1 MKARTRAR
9 GIALQALYEIEIS
22 NHKTGLVL
30 SNRFKDEDIDE
41 ELQEFCQSI
50 VAGVIPLSKDLDSVI
65 AKYAP
70 DWPFEQVANIDRNIL
85 RIAVWELAVS
95 GDTPLKVIINEA
107 VELAKLYGSDSAPR
121 FINGVLGSL
130 ADNQNEVKQAIMSGH
145 KGNE

>member
-22 NHKTGLVL
+22 NHKVGMVI
-30 SNRFKDEDIDE
+30 SNRFEEEEISDE
-41 ELQEFCQSI
+41 LKEFCRQI
-50 VAGVIPLSKDLDSVI
+50 VSGILPIRSDLDIVI

-70 DWPFEQVANIDRNIL
+70 DWPFDQVAAIDRNIL
-85 RIAVWELAVS
+85 RIAVWELTVI

-107 VELAKLYGSDSAPR
+107 VELAKLFGSDAAPR

-130 ADNQNEVKQAIMSGH
+130 VDHQNEVSQVINSKT
-145 KGNE
+145 KGTD